1 MQFHLL
7 YDSYVSY
14 HSKGPPST
22 FLISIFQSV
31 ADEMPFHQLCD
42 LYEPYHRKG
51 PPLYTK
57 EVQPS
62 NVLHFFQSNVSH
74 SPYVLIAQ
82 FDDSYLLNLVDTI
95 VTLAGEYALQREPA
109 SLSAKP
115 VLLASPFARGA
126 HPPAPPRSL
135 VIFHDILQMES
146 LLAGYVDIKVF
157 LKLQLL
163 NMNEEKSTLTRNEY
177 PQRGLLF
184 ASRKHKL
191 ELSPTLES
199 EVKIF
204 SFVS

>member
-51 PPLYTK
+51 PPLNTK

-74 SPYVLIAQ
+74 SPYVLITQ

-95 VTLAGEYALQREPA
+95 VTLAGEYALQRERA

-126 HPPAPPRSL
+126 HPPFPPPPPPPSL
-135 VIFHDILQMES
+135 ARDFSRYSPNGE
-146 LLAGYVDIKVF
+146 LARR
-157 LKLQLL
+157 LC
-163 NMNEEKSTLTRNEY
+163 
-177 PQRGLLF
+177 
-184 ASRKHKL
+184 
-191 ELSPTLES
+191 
-199 EVKIF
+199 
-204 SFVS
+204 

>member
-1 MQFHLL
+1 MRCHFTSCATCTSRITGKVPL
-7 YDSYVSY
+7 
-14 HSKGPPST
+14 ST
-22 FLISIFQSV
+22 L
-31 ADEMPFHQLCD
+31 
-42 LYEPYHRKG
+42 
-51 PPLYTK
+51 
-57 EVQPS
+57 S

-95 VTLAGEYALQREPA
+95 VTLAGEYALQTERA

-126 HPPAPPRSL
+126 HPPPRSL

-157 LKLQLL
+157 LKLELL

-184 ASRKHKL
+184 ASRKRKL
-191 ELSPTLES
+191 ELSPSLES

>member
-95 VTLAGEYALQREPA
+95 VTLAGEYALQRERA

-126 HPPAPPRSL
+126 HPPPPPPPPPPSVARDFSRYSPNG
-135 VIFHDILQMES
+135 E
-146 LLAGYVDIKVF
+146 LARR
-157 LKLQLL
+157 LC
-163 NMNEEKSTLTRNEY
+163 
-177 PQRGLLF
+177 
-184 ASRKHKL
+184 
-191 ELSPTLES
+191 
-199 EVKIF
+199 
-204 SFVS
+204 

>member
-62 NVLHFFQSNVSH
+62 NVVHFFQSNVSH

-95 VTLAGEYALQREPA
+95 VTLAGEYALQRERA

-126 HPPAPPRSL
+126 HPPSL
-135 VIFHDILQMES
+135 ARDFSRYSPNGE
-146 LLAGYVDIKVF
+146 LARR
-157 LKLQLL
+157 LCWHQ
-163 NMNEEKSTLTRNEY
+163 S
-177 PQRGLLF
+177 
-184 ASRKHKL
+184 
-191 ELSPTLES
+191 
-199 EVKIF
+199 
-204 SFVS
+204 VS

>member
-22 FLISIFQSV
+22 FLISMFQSV

-62 NVLHFFQSNVSH
+62 NVLHFFQSHVSH
-74 SPYVLIAQ
+74 LPYVLIAQ

-95 VTLAGEYALQREPA
+95 VTLAGEYALQRDCA

-126 HPPAPPRSL
+126 HPPRSL
-135 VIFHDILQMES
+135 VIFRDILQMES

-177 PQRGLLF
+177 PQRGLLL

>member
-22 FLISIFQSV
+22 LLISIFQSV

-126 HPPAPPRSL
+126 PPPPAPPPPPPPPPPLPPPPSPPGPPPPPPPPSL
-135 VIFHDILQMES
+135 ARDFSRYSPNGE
-146 LLAGYVDIKVF
+146 LARR
-157 LKLQLL
+157 LCWHQ
-163 NMNEEKSTLTRNEY
+163 S
-177 PQRGLLF
+177 
-184 ASRKHKL
+184 
-191 ELSPTLES
+191 
-199 EVKIF
+199 
-204 SFVS
+204 VS